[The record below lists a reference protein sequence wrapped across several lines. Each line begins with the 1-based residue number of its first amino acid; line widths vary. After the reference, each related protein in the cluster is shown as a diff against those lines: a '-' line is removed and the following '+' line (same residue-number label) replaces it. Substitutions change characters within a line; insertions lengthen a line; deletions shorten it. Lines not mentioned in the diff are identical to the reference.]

1 MRPGKLPPQLGRS
14 VACVEMI
21 DHTPGKLER
30 IAG

>member
-1 MRPGKLPPQLGRS
+1 MRPGKLLPQLGRS

-21 DHTPGKLER
+21 DRAPGKLER